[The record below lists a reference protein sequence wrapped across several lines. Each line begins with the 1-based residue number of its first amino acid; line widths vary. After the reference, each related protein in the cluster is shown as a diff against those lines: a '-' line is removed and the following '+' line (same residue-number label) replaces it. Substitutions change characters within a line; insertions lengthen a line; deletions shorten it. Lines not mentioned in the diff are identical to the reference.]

1 MKRISIHTALWLLIC
16 LTFAGC
22 SREITLQEGEFLLNK
37 QRFVGNEQIDTETLE
52 SLIPLAQKPN
62 SRPLSFLQLPVTP
75 KIWYL
80 NFGKNT
86 FRPEKVKGKMEEVRK
101 TLEDFP
107 DEAFASTTQNRR
119 YQKLVRRLNRYQ
131 ENLEIGASAF
141 WRNLGEEP
149 TIISQNQMLE
159 TAVKIRK
166 YLQDIG
172 FRDAQVQVLYDSIKR
187 SDKPRI
193 NVIYKV
199 QENQPYRMDSIMYD
213 SPDQDLLQVFQR
225 NQHTSFLKKD
235 QRLDQLEV
243 EKEINRLESLARQAG
258 YYNFLGQYIR
268 TYVTNQAGD
277 YQKFLEQ
284 KRGDLHVRIDVPP
297 NANRHKIYTIRG
309 VTFKG
314 FDNTLV
320 NRLIQ
325 PDTLTLDG
333 VAYITLDKRIPVNF
347 IHRRLLVRP
356 GQVYNSQTI
365 LETQRQ
371 LSLLNQF
378 QFAGT
383 LFKEV
388 DSTGLDLEIF
398 SPSLD
403 RFTVNANL
411 GPNNIQNIWGGGLTG
426 SLIMRNT
433 LKRLETFEVGG
444 RFSLDG
450 QPALLD
456 RAGFK
461 RSVETGANIALTF
474 PTLILPTRFAQLLA
488 LKNPTTQVGVGVNY
502 SVPIWGERFNLKLT
516 QSYSFQPSRFSSVS
530 VSLFDLS
537 LINTNY
543 FTQRAEGL
551 QFYNSLVQ
559 LQSEGN
565 NLKITFDPQ
574 FVSSVHAT
582 YQFNNQN
589 LQKPYSSSRFFR
601 VFLESGG
608 TLLNVWGNQS
618 RLGLIEQFFPIQNAN
633 AASDSS
639 RQYFQFVKLNIDFRQ
654 YKAISS
660 TSSWAYRVNVGVTNP
675 YGKNRAL
682 PYEKNFFAGG
692 SNSVRAW
699 SPRSLGVGSA
709 PPDIT
714 SLGNI
719 IPQPGDILLEGSIE
733 YRKKIGQLFGDLQF
747 ATFIDAGNIWK
758 WHPVPTKLGQ
768 AQFDLSRFYREI
780 AVGTGF
786 GFRLDFT
793 YFLFRLDFGI
803 KVLDPAQP
811 IGQRFVLDNFKLGF
825 NSTYGLLPQI
835 GIGYPF

>member
-1 MKRISIHTALWLLIC
+1 MKRIISHTAHWLLIG
-16 LTFAGC
+16 LIAGGC

-37 QRFVGNEQIDTETLE
+37 QRFVGQAEIESEVLE
-52 SLIPLAQKPN
+52 GLIPLAQKPN
-62 SRPLSFLQLPVTP
+62 TRPLSFLQLPLTP

-80 NFGKNT
+80 NFGKNIFNRDKALLKQQE
-86 FRPEKVKGKMEEVRK
+86 FRQAM
-101 TLEDFP
+101 EDFP
-107 DEAFASTTQNRR
+107 IEALASSSQNRK
-119 YQKLVRRLNRYQ
+119 YQKISRKLNRYD
-131 ENLEIGASAF
+131 ENLAVGASAF
-141 WRNLGEEP
+141 WRSLGEEP
-149 TIISQNQMLE
+149 TIISQQQMLE
-159 TAVKIRK
+159 TAAKVRK
-166 YLQDIG
+166 YLQDVG
-172 FRDAQVQVLYDSIKR
+172 FRDAQVLVELDTLKRSKKPRANLIYRIEEKNPYLIDSIYYDS
-187 SDKPRI
+187 
-193 NVIYKV
+193 
-199 QENQPYRMDSIMYD
+199 
-213 SPDQDLLQVFQR
+213 QDRVFQQILEEAR
-225 NQHTSFLKKD
+225 SQSILIPG
-235 QRLDQLEV
+235 QRLNQLDV
-243 EKEINRLESLARQAG
+243 LREKARIELVARQAG
-258 YYNFLGQYIR
+258 YFNFSGQYVR
-268 TYVTNQAGD
+268 TYVTNESGD
-277 YQKFLEQ
+277 YQTFVQK
-284 KRGDLHVRIDVPP
+284 KRGDLHFVIDLPA
-297 NANRHKIYTIRG
+297 NASRHKAFTLREI
-309 VTFKG
+309 TFKG

-320 NRLIQ
+320 NRFIQ
-325 PDTLTLDG
+325 PDTTFLDG
-333 VAYITLDKRIPVNF
+333 ISYITLDKRIPVTFLN
-347 IHRRLLVRP
+347 RRIPLRP
-356 GQVYNSQTI
+356 NQQYNSQAI

-371 LSLLNQF
+371 LGLLNQF

-388 DSTGLDLEIF
+388 DSTGLNLEIF

-403 RFTVNANL
+403 RFTANANV

-426 SLIMRNT
+426 SLVMRNT
-433 LKRLETFEVGG
+433 LKRLETFELGT

-461 RSVETGANIALTF
+461 RSIETGANLGLTF
-474 PTLILPTRFAQLLA
+474 PTLILPSRFAQLLA
-488 LKNPTTQVGVGVNY
+488 LKNPTTQIGVGINY

-516 QSYSFQPSRFSSVS
+516 QSYTFQPSRFSSF
-530 VSLFDLS
+530 SLSLLDLS

-559 LQSEGN
+559 LQEEGN

-574 FVSSVHAT
+574 FVSSIHAT

-618 RLGLIEQFFPIQNAN
+618 RLGLVEQWFPVRNVN
-633 AASDSS
+633 VASDSS
-639 RQYFQFVKLNIDFRQ
+639 RAYFQFVKLNIDFRQ
-654 YKAISS
+654 YKSISAQ
-660 TSSWAYRVNVGVTNP
+660 SSWAYRINIGITSP
-675 YGKNRAL
+675 YGQNRAL

-709 PPDIT
+709 PPDVT
-714 SLGNI
+714 GLGNI

-733 YRKKIGQLFGDLQF
+733 YRKKIGKLFGDLQV

-758 WHPVPTKLGQ
+758 WHPVPTKIGQ
-768 AQFDLSRFYREI
+768 AQFDFSRFYREI

-786 GFRLDFT
+786 GLRLDFT

-803 KVLDPAQP
+803 KVFDPAQP
-811 IGQRFVLDNFKLGF
+811 RGQRFVLDDFRPGF
-825 NSTYGLLPQI
+825 RSAYGLLPQI

>member
-1 MKRISIHTALWLLIC
+1 LKRIITHTACWLLLGLI
-16 LTFAGC
+16 AGGC

-37 QRFVGNEQIDTETLE
+37 QRFVGQTQIEADVLA
-52 SLIPLAQKPN
+52 SLVPLAQKPN
-62 SRPLSFLQLPVTP
+62 TRPLSFLQLPLTP

-80 NFGKNT
+80 NFGKNR
-86 FRPEKVKGKMEEVRK
+86 FDREKTQRKLDEVGQAMD
-101 TLEDFP
+101 DFP
-107 DEAFASTTQNRR
+107 DEAFTSTFQNRK
-119 YQKLVRRLNRYQ
+119 YQKLARKRSRLE
-131 ENLEIGASAF
+131 ENLVVGSSAF
-141 WRNLGEEP
+141 WRSLGEEP
-149 TIISQNQMLE
+149 TTISVQQMNE
-159 TAVKIRK
+159 TASKIRK
-166 YLQDIG
+166 YLQDVG
-172 FRDAQVQVLYDSIKR
+172 FREAQVQVELDTIKR
-187 SDKPRI
+187 SKKPRVNLTYRI
-193 NVIYKV
+193 V
-199 QENQPYRMDSIMYD
+199 ENEPFRIDSIYYD
-213 SPDQDLLQVFQR
+213 SEDVAFRRILDLARSGSVLA
-225 NQHTSFLKKD
+225 SG
-235 QRLDQLEV
+235 QRLDQLDV
-243 EKEINRLESLARQAG
+243 LREKARLETVARQAG

-268 TYVTNQAGD
+268 TYVTNASGD
-277 YQKFLEQ
+277 YQTFLQQ
-284 KRGDLHVRIDVPP
+284 KKGDLHFVVDLPP
-297 NANRHKIYTIRG
+297 NVSRHKAYTLRE

-314 FDNTLV
+314 FDNTLG

-325 PDTLTLDG
+325 PDTAVFGG
-333 VAYITLDKRIPVNF
+333 VSYITLDKRIPINYLN
-347 IHRRLLVRP
+347 RRILVRP
-356 GQVYNSQTI
+356 GQTYNSQTI

-371 LSLLNQF
+371 LGLLNQF

-388 DSTGLDLEIF
+388 DSTGLNLEIF

-403 RFTVNANL
+403 RFTVNANV

-426 SLIMRNT
+426 SLVMRNT
-433 LKRLETFEVGG
+433 LKRLETFELGG

-461 RSVETGANIALTF
+461 RSIETGANLGLTF
-474 PTLILPTRFAQLLA
+474 PTLILPSRWGQLLA
-488 LKNPTTQVGVGVNY
+488 LKNPTTQFGIGVNY

-516 QSYSFQPSRFSSVS
+516 QSYAFQPSRFSSFS
-530 VSLFDLS
+530 VSLLDLS

-559 LQSEGN
+559 LQAEGN

-601 VFLESGG
+601 IFLESGG
-608 TLLNVWGNQS
+608 TLLNVWGNGS
-618 RLGLIEQFFPIQNAN
+618 RLGLVEQWFPIQNVN
-633 AASDSS
+633 IASDSS
-639 RQYFQFVKLNIDFRQ
+639 RAYFQFVKLNIDFRQ
-654 YKAISS
+654 YKAISAQ
-660 TSSWAYRVNVGVTNP
+660 SSWAYRINIGLTNP
-675 YGKNRAL
+675 YGQNRAL

-709 PPDIT
+709 PPDVT
-714 SLGNI
+714 GLGNI

-733 YRKKIGQLFGDLQF
+733 YRKKIGQLFGDLQL

-758 WHPVPTKLGQ
+758 WHPVPTKIDQ
-768 AQFDLSRFYREI
+768 AQFDLRRFYREI

-786 GFRLDFT
+786 GLRLDFT

-803 KVLDPAQP
+803 KVFDPAQP
-811 IGQRFVLDNFKLGF
+811 IGQRFVLDNFRPGF
-825 NSTYGLLPQI
+825 RSAYGLLPQI